1 MIDVLNSAAVKRVL
15 ATVPS
20 SRLRALLSQR
30 LTQLTAPDGGDL
42 AELAHFVIVEPHDAL
57 SAIESALGFP
67 IGVDGIGYDEAD
79 FAPSWE
85 WSEDHGGWFELVF
98 IFTDDGFA
106 HVLFVPDDEDVDA
119 ALLAICR
126 EHCRRSDH
134 PSAAD
139 PPPRLNGP
147 TEP

>member
-1 MIDVLNSAAVKRVL
+1 MIDILDSAAVERAL
-15 ATVPS
+15 ATLPR

-30 LTQLTAPDGGDL
+30 VTQLTGPAGGEFAD
-42 AELAHFVIVEPHDAL
+42 LAHFFIVERRDAL

-67 IGVDGIGYDEAD
+67 IGIDGIGYGEAD
-79 FAPSWE
+79 FSPSWE
-85 WSEDHGGWFELVF
+85 WCEHHFGWFELVF

-106 HVLFVPDDEDVDA
+106 HVLFVPDDEEMDA
-119 ALLAICR
+119 GLLAMCS
-126 EHCRRSDH
+126 EHCRRSDY

-139 PPPRLNGP
+139 PPPDLSGP